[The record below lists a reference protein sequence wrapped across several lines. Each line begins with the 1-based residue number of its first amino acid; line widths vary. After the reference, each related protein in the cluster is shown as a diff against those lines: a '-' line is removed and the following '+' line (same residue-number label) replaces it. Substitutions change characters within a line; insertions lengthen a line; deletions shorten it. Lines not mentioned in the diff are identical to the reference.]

1 MTSSFYGIG
10 RASRPGGRAAPL
22 AAALLGCA
30 LLGCAR
36 EPASSAGAAPAETGA
51 FTLSAEQQRLRAWT
65 PPAGGDWVPRWIEH
79 LKAGSR
85 EGQRFAL
92 QELRLAGPAAGP
104 ALAAELRAISGQ
116 PDRFGLAIN
125 LVSALGACGAAAEWE
140 AVADLL
146 LHHPTPVVRT
156 TAGEAAAQLRA
167 PELLPALQECLE
179 RETEAGPRRAALT
192 AIARIGGDAA
202 VLDLEARV
210 RAWIASAGSGASG
223 GDGGDSWNA
232 LMLVDGPELL
242 PALLRLDPLLPPPLR
257 VQALTARLEMGDR
270 EVGPELRGYLDSA
283 VYPSVKTRQ
292 LALSALSE
300 LGDWDAVLG
309 AAQDPDPGVQAAV
322 ARLLG
327 TPGAVAAGAGVDLL
341 DGWLTSGDPELE
353 RAALVSLVAHGQRH
367 RLDPWLLLLREFPL
381 RSGSTEALLLL
392 TRDPL
397 LDPRLP
403 GVLIGCWPQAAGE
416 HRMDL
421 MRALTK
427 TGSPEGAAL
436 IERAM
441 LDPREEP
448 EVRRLAATLIANFP
462 SCVAP
467 LVRWYD
473 QEPGA
478 ARAADLAAGLGRHR
492 ESEAARGGLLFL
504 ASDETAP
511 DAARKV
517 VLDVLPQI
525 YGVEACEMYQQLRAA
540 TKRAD
545 VRAYLDFLLAS
556 WF

>member
-1 MTSSFYGIG
+1 MAVLLS
-10 RASRPGGRAAPL
+10 AAL
-22 AAALLGCA
+22 AA
-30 LLGCAR
+30 CAR
-36 EPASSAGAAPAETGA
+36 EADDAAGGPQETQNVFA
-51 FTLSAEQQRLRAWT
+51 LSTEQQRLRGWM
-65 PPAGGDWVPRWIEH
+65 PPADGDWLPRWIDH

-92 QELRLAGPAAGP
+92 QQLRLAGPAAGP

-125 LVSALGACGAAAEWE
+125 LVSALGASGAAAEWE
-140 AVADLL
+140 VVADLL

-167 PELLPALQECLE
+167 PELLPALQECLT
-179 RETEAGPRRAALT
+179 RETEAGPRRAALS
-192 AIARIGGDAA
+192 AIARIGGEAA

-210 RAWIASAGSGASG
+210 RSWISTAGSGGGA
-223 GDGGDSWNA
+223 GDGGDAWNA
-232 LMLVDGPELL
+232 LMLIEGPDLM
-242 PALLRLDPLLPPPLR
+242 PALLRLDASLPPPLR
-257 VQALTARLEMGDR
+257 VQALTARLELGDR
-270 EVGPELRGYLDSA
+270 AVGPELRVYLDA
-283 VYPSVKTRQ
+283 AAYPSVKTRQ
-292 LALSALSE
+292 LALSALAE
-300 LGDWDAVLG
+300 LGDWEALLG
-309 AAQDPDPGVQAAV
+309 AAEDPDPGVVAAV

-327 TPGAVAAGAGVDLL
+327 TPAAVAAGVGVDRL

-381 RSGSTEALLLL
+381 RSGSAEALLLL

-427 TGSPEGAAL
+427 SESPEGAAL

-441 LDPREEP
+441 LDPQEEP
-448 EVRRLAATLIANFP
+448 EVRRLAATLLANFP

-467 LVRWYD
+467 LQAWYA

-478 ARAADLAAGLGRHR
+478 ARAADLVAGLGRQAADP
-492 ESEAARGGLLFL
+492 AARAALLRL
-504 ASDETAP
+504 ASDEAAP
-511 DAARKV
+511 DEARKV
-517 VLDVLPQI
+517 VFDALPLLFEF
-525 YGVEACEMYQQLRAA
+525 EACAMFQDLREAS
-540 TKRAD
+540 RRPE
-545 VRAYLDFLLAS
+545 VRDYLGYLLAV